1 MTASAGHLGDLVCAY
16 VERTLPAELLRRL
29 DRHLVTCGV
38 CGAAVDAERRLLISL
53 RSARTPGVPTS
64 LTMALR
70 ELAASGAVPAPAP
83 ALARASH
90 GPAYRTAVSLPLV
103 AAGAPALHRSLARAA
118 MLAGLAAGASAAA
131 AWGFSA
137 VGVAG
142 MSSVSAT
149 PAGAVNSLRLSR
161 PSSPS
166 APLPTTGA
174 RRSAPMIAGASATAS
189 GGPWGLTVAAIV
201 PAGTGT
207 GTGTGG
213 ATGTVPGGDPTGTG
227 IGTAGSAGSAGSA
240 GAGAAS
246 VVVAGFFP
254 AFTLLAGRPLAA
266 AAGAWWPAWP
276 SPTATPRSANGNFAR
291 HSRHD

>member
-70 ELAASGAVPAPAP
+70 ELAVSGAAPVPAPA
-83 ALARASH
+83 LVRTSH

-142 MSSVSAT
+142 MSSVPAT

-174 RRSAPMIAGASATAS
+174 SRPAPVIAGASATAA
-189 GGPWGLTVAAIV
+189 GGPWGLTVSAIV
-201 PAGTGT
+201 PAVTGS

-213 ATGTVPGGDPTGTG
+213 ATGTVPGGDTTGTG
-227 IGTAGSAGSAGSA
+227 IGTTGSAGSAS
-240 GAGAAS
+240 AGAAS
-246 VVVAGFFP
+246 VVAAGFFP

-266 AAGAWWPAWP
+266 AAGTWWPASP
-276 SPTATPRSANGNFAR
+276 SPTTAPRSANGNFAR
-291 HSRHD
+291 HSGHD